1 MEVEE
6 PLAAQAHANV
16 GQGKE
21 IVTPTRT
28 VLAI

>member
-6 PLAAQAHANV
+6 QLAAQAHANV

-21 IVTPTRT
+21 IVTQTRT